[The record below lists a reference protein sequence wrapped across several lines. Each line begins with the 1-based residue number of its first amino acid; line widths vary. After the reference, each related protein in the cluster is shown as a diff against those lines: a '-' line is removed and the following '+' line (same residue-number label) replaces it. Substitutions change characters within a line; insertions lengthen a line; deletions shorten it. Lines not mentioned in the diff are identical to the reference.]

1 MFIKI
6 LPTLV
11 LGLLVFANKIF
22 GQTLATLATLAL
34 KKDSIAQRKILIAQK
49 RSVSARLDLTSARLD
64 LPPRLSDF
72 LLSDRAC
79 SATTDEI
86 FAKASPFVS
95 ARLVFALTGSAQTCA
110 RSDYGLTSSKE
121 IRRQTING

>member
-22 GQTLATLATLAL
+22 GQTLATLATLSL
-34 KKDSIAQRKILIAQK
+34 KKDSIAQRKILIAQR
-49 RSVSARLDLTSARLD
+49 RSVSARLDFVSRLLDFVSTRLD

-86 FAKASPFVS
+86 FAKASPFSS
-95 ARLVFALTGSAQTCA
+95 ARLDLH
-110 RSDYGLTSSKE
+110 
-121 IRRQTING
+121 RRAWRNL